1 MPEEAKRGG
10 TDTTA
15 TERPLEDQ
23 GQSITIHAARENDA
37 IFLDHPSIAQE
48 FL

>member
-23 GQSITIHAARENDA
+23 GQSITIHAAVENGA
-37 IFLDHPSIAQE
+37 IFPDTPSIAKE

>member
-1 MPEEAKRGG
+1 MPEEAKRGS

-23 GQSITIHAARENDA
+23 GQSITIHSAPENGTIYPD
-37 IFLDHPSIAQE
+37 ISSIA
-48 FL
+48 